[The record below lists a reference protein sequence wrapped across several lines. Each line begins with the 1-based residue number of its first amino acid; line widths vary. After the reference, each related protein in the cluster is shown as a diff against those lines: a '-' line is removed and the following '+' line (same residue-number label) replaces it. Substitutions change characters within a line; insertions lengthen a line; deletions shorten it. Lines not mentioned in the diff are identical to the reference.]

1 MDDSK
6 SLDAKGKG
14 ELARCDAVGKS
25 EGTDKKA
32 VSRSSR
38 RDFFKRAALG
48 SIAVASTT
56 SVAKMV
62 ASLATESD
70 LQKAYLRDVLPGDR
84 AISKREYVEM
94 AEDEKKERIQMFTTN
109 YKKQV

>member
-6 SLDAKGKG
+6 GVDGKGKG
-14 ELARCDAVGKS
+14 ESARCDAVGKP

-32 VSRSSR
+32 VTSTSR
-38 RDFFKRAALG
+38 RDFFKKAALG

-62 ASLATESD
+62 ASLAMESD
-70 LQKAYLRDVLPGDR
+70 PQKAYLRDVLPGDR
-84 AISKREYVEM
+84 VMSKREYAEM
-94 AEDEKKERIQMFTTN
+94 TEDEKKERIQMFIIN

>member
-6 SLDAKGKG
+6 SVDAKGKG
-14 ELARCDAVGKS
+14 ELERCDAVGKP

-70 LQKAYLRDVLPGDR
+70 LQKVYLHDVLPGDR

>member
-6 SLDAKGKG
+6 GVDGKGKG
-14 ELARCDAVGKS
+14 ELASNDAVVQS
-25 EGTDKKA
+25 EGADKKA

-38 RDFFKRAALG
+38 RDFLKRAAVG

-56 SVAKMV
+56 SAAKMV
-62 ASLATESD
+62 ASLARESD
-70 LQKAYLRDVLPGDR
+70 PQKAYLGDVLPGDM
-84 AISKREYVEM
+84 AMSKREYVEM
-94 AEDEKKERIQMFTTN
+94 TEDEKKERIQMWITD